1 MEQGHLSRDLKDM
14 KDVNLHRVL
23 KKRASTGGL
32 MEGGGPRGGAGG
44 LRIPRA
50 LRKVTFRRGLK
61 AGRVLQKDCARGQ
74 ERTVC
79 GGGGG
84 VYGGRVSLSNLTP
97 EA

>member
-1 MEQGHLSRDLKDM
+1 MEQGHLSRDLQDM

-32 MEGGGPRGGAGG
+32 MEGGGPQGGAGG

-61 AGRVLQKDCARGQ
+61 AGRVLQKDCAA
-74 ERTVC
+74 RTGEDSMWWGRVC
-79 GGGGG
+79 
-84 VYGGRVSLSNLTP
+84 VYGGVSLSNLTP

>member
-1 MEQGHLSRDLKDM
+1 MEQGHLSRDLKEM

-61 AGRVLQKDCARGQ
+61 AGRVLQKDCVRSDRGGQ
-74 ERTVC
+74 YVVGEGVC
-79 GGGGG
+79 MGGCH
-84 VYGGRVSLSNLTP
+84 LAT
-97 EA
+97 